1 MRCCCRDK
9 QTWIQAVRWAHLTWS
24 RIESNSPMQG
34 SLTCKHDEQPRLG
47 GSQGVP
53 CKSLTGSWPWQ
64 TRPSADEL
72 AGGRA
77 GLGCRRG
84 GERGG
89 EGGELSQGP
98 LSGTARTRASLGHAR
113 AAVLDCSRRPEL
125 EAAQLEACQRGRDGG
140 AWGRPRRGRSTSPA
154 RLRISAAAGPLPPGA
169 TGAGARGRGKLKQQQ
184 GGARSRRRRRVR
196 AGSGR
201 GDGDWAPLAWRLGER
216 VAPRPLP
223 CEDVT

>member
-1 MRCCCRDK
+1 
-9 QTWIQAVRWAHLTWS
+9 
-24 RIESNSPMQG
+24 MQG

-89 EGGELSQGP
+89 KGGEL
-98 LSGTARTRASLGHAR
+98 
-113 AAVLDCSRRPEL
+113 
-125 EAAQLEACQRGRDGG
+125 RGC
-140 AWGRPRRGRSTSPA
+140 AHLWRRGPA
-154 RLRISAAAGPLPPGA
+154 RRRQGVIEMPE
-169 TGAGARGRGKLKQQQ
+169 RREKGRGE
-184 GGARSRRRRRVR
+184 GGGVLTY
-196 AGSGR
+196 GG
-201 GDGDWAPLAWRLGER
+201 
-216 VAPRPLP
+216 
-223 CEDVT
+223 

>member
-1 MRCCCRDK
+1 
-9 QTWIQAVRWAHLTWS
+9 
-24 RIESNSPMQG
+24 MQG

-98 LSGTARTRASLGHAR
+98 LSPVGDGADAGVTGPRARRRARL
-113 AAVLDCSRRPEL
+113 L
-125 EAAQLEACQRGRDGG
+125 EAAG
-140 AWGRPRRGRSTSPA
+140 A
-154 RLRISAAAGPLPPGA
+154 
-169 TGAGARGRGKLKQQQ
+169 
-184 GGARSRRRRRVR
+184 
-196 AGSGR
+196 
-201 GDGDWAPLAWRLGER
+201 
-216 VAPRPLP
+216 
-223 CEDVT
+223 